1 MLSLSEHLIAKSIPL
16 PHSRAKC
23 PGCGAR
29 MDLFAITR
37 DTDVDGKVR
46 WRCGHCRQA
55 IARAAD
61 IGFELTWADIRGQRD
76 IFLQRTDWTQLPDVP
91 VETQERFAPL
101 RQAARD
107 LTGMETPSEAQIALA
122 GILGQAGF

>member
-1 MLSLSEHLIAKSIPL
+1 MLTLSEHIVSKGLPL

-23 PGCGAR
+23 PGCAGR

-37 DTDVDGKVR
+37 DTDAEGKVR

-55 IARAAD
+55 IARSMD
-61 IGFELTWADIRGQRD
+61 IGFELSWADIRGQRD

-91 VETQERFAPL
+91 AETEERFAPL
-101 RQAARD
+101 RKSARE
-107 LTGMETPSEAQIALA
+107 LTAMETPAQAQAALA
-122 GILGQAGF
+122 DILEQAGM